1 MSEVW
6 NCEERLHHNIYHL
19 VISSYLENFLQT
31 FFLQTNTGS
40 SFFFL
45 HTKASLWFI
54 QSAGFV
60 RNCKQENNLIWQGLC
75 KTFFVN
81 AHILLLL
88 TQSTWPSMGVV
99 IDPVGQRLK
108 IAAQVYLVNLLKF
121 MQGPKFSMHCK
132 KWKEERAQVI
142 LFKFLYLTTLWL
154 WFKCEQHLNRIW
166 GVFCYLFWFGE

>member
-1 MSEVW
+1 MW

-19 VISSYLENFLQT
+19 VISSKYLENFLQT
-31 FFLQTNTGS
+31 FFLQTNS
-40 SFFFL
+40 SFFFAYQGL
-45 HTKASLWFI
+45 KASLRFI
-54 QSAGFV
+54 QSASFV

-75 KTFFVN
+75 KTFFLN

-121 MQGPKFSMHCK
+121 RDLNFQCIARNK
-132 KWKEERAQVI
+132 KRKKPRWYY
-142 LFKFLYLTTLWL
+142 KFLYLTTLWL

>member
-1 MSEVW
+1 M
-6 NCEERLHHNIYHL
+6 
-19 VISSYLENFLQT
+19 
-31 FFLQTNTGS
+31 
-40 SFFFL
+40 
-45 HTKASLWFI
+45 HTKASLWL

-75 KTFFVN
+75 KTFFLN

-121 MQGPKFSMHCK
+121 MDLNFQCIARNEKR
-132 KWKEERAQVI
+132 KEPRWYYLSSYISQLCGYDLNVNNIWTEFEGYFVI
-142 LFKFLYLTTLWL
+142 FFDLVSN
-154 WFKCEQHLNRIW
+154 EVSAVHLCIM
-166 GVFCYLFWFGE
+166 FT

>member
-19 VISSYLENFLQT
+19 VISSKYLENFLQT
-31 FFLQTNTGS
+31 FFLQTNS
-40 SFFFL
+40 SFFL
-45 HTKASLWFI
+45 HTKAWRPVCGLY
-54 QSAGFV
+54 
-60 RNCKQENNLIWQGLC
+60 NLLALFGTVNRKIIYMTRFMQN
-75 KTFFVN
+75 FFLN

-121 MQGPKFSMHCK
+121 RDLNFQCIARNK
-132 KWKEERAQVI
+132 KRKKPRWYY
-142 LFKFLYLTTLWL
+142 KFLYLTTLWL
-154 WFKCEQHLNRIW
+154 WLKCEQHLNRIW